1 MNQITDKSSAG
12 KLYVV
17 ATPIGNLGDISQRA
31 LAILKQVDLVLAEDT
46 RHSKRLFNHFGIST
60 PLKACHEHNELA
72 LIEWVIAKLEQ
83 GKDLA
88 LISDAG
94 TPLISDPGY
103 PIVNKLRAEGFD
115 VVAIPGASSIVAA
128 LSIAGL
134 PTDRFVF
141 DGFLPAKSVARQ
153 KTLSEYLNQSR
164 TIVLLESSHRILACV
179 KDIVE
184 VLGETRELVL
194 ARELTKVYETVISG
208 TASSVLAIL
217 EADSNQCKGEF
228 VLMLAG
234 TESES
239 SQTEIDSSRMLK
251 ELLNH
256 LPLKKAASVVAELTG
271 QRKNDLYELGLSFKD
286 KK

>member
-17 ATPIGNLGDISQRA
+17 ATPIGNLGDFSQRA
-31 LAILKQVDLVLAEDT
+31 LATLKQVDLVLAEDT

-60 PLKACHEHNELA
+60 QLKACHEHNELA
-72 LIEWVIAKLEQ
+72 LIEWVKAKLEQ

-153 KTLSEYLNQSR
+153 KALSEYLNQSR

-184 VLGETRELVL
+184 VLGEARELVL

-228 VLMLAG
+228 VLMFAG

-239 SQTEIDSSRMLK
+239 SKTEIDSSRMLK

-286 KK
+286 RK